1 MLKSCDDLPA
11 PHLPPDA
18 PARHAR
24 GRRYLPAV
32 TRSTLTPA
40 RPLALA
46 AFLLALVVGFGESPT
61 ALAQQTATDLAYA
74 PWQRAIT
81 DPLPARQ
88 VHLDFHTSEAIPDI
102 GKRWDKAKW
111 QAALKAGNVN
121 HINIFSKGHHGW
133 AYYPTE
139 KGKMHPNLD
148 FDLLGAQ
155 LEACHE
161 IGVKAPCYFTVGWS
175 ERDTREHPEWAIR
188 DKDGSINAPGYD
200 RSAGPDAERPT
211 YLWERLDPSPGLGYH
226 EDIMAQVEELCVNY
240 PDLDGFWFDI
250 YHVAR
255 ANYNDH
261 ARARMKRE
269 GVDINDTLA
278 VQRSHSLAVMEH
290 MRQLRELVARHHP
303 EATVYFNA
311 TTRLEDV
318 SLFKER
324 VFEMDTHQ
332 DLEDLPTTWGG
343 YNKLPLDAK
352 FHLQQGVP
360 IVGMSGKFH
369 KAWGEF
375 GGFKHPDAIK
385 YEAAAMISFG
395 ASCNFGDQLHPSG
408 EMDIE
413 TYRNIGYAY
422 DYVEQIEDYGPGGVP
437 VAKLGVML
445 TLDNAADHGVANML
459 LETQTDFLVA
469 TPDNLDQF
477 EVVIVPSGAGP
488 GKGGDSPA
496 SGDVRGDYARAG
508 LSPKQAAALQAYA
521 AGGGKVIAF
530 GAGALNTAG
539 DAFALDVGAEYV
551 GPSEYQFDYTV
562 VRPTAG
568 GLQVRKA
575 GEVNGLVSTPFVNY
589 DGGYRARM
597 TSGGEALAMIREPY
611 FDRTYAKF
619 NGHRETPYKLEDSA
633 YPAVLR
639 KGNVT
644 WVAHDLDKLYFEHGV
659 RMHRDLVEQVIGM
672 LHDEPMVEVE
682 GLPSA
687 GRVSLLHQPQ
697 HRRYVAHLLYAPP
710 LGRGDVEVIE
720 DLPTVSGVT
729 VAVDVPEAVKSVRL
743 IPGEREVAFERR
755 DGAVHVAVPPFSMHT
770 GVVLGY

>member
-1 MLKSCDDLPA
+1 MNLV
-11 PHLPPDA
+11 H
-18 PARHAR
+18 
-24 GRRYLPAV
+24 
-32 TRSTLTPA
+32 TTL
-40 RPLALA
+40 LSLA
-46 AFLLALVVGFGESPT
+46 AASLSAAALLSAT
-61 ALAQQTATDLAYA
+61 AASAQAEADLYT
-74 PWQRAIT
+74 PWQRKIT
-81 DPLPARQ
+81 EPLPARQ

-102 GKRWDKAKW
+102 GARFDKAQF

-139 KGKMHPNLD
+139 KGEMHPNLD

-161 IGVKAPCYFTVGWS
+161 IGVKAPFYFTVGWS
-175 ERDTREHPEWAIR
+175 ERDVREHPEWTIR
-188 DKDGSINAPGYD
+188 DADGSINAPGYD

-261 ARARMKRE
+261 ARERMKRE
-269 GVDINDTLA
+269 GVDVGDTLA
-278 VQRSHSLAVMEH
+278 VQRSHSRAVREH
-290 MRQLRELVARHHP
+290 MRQLRELVARYHP

-375 GGFKHPDAIK
+375 GGFKHPDAIR

-422 DYVEQIEDYGPGGVP
+422 DYVEDIEAYGPGSVP
-437 VAKLGVML
+437 VANLGMML
-445 TLDNAADHGVANML
+445 TLNDEADHGLVNML

-477 EVVIVPSGAGP
+477 DVVLVPSGAGA
-488 GKGGDSPA
+488 GRGGDSEA

-508 LSPKQAAALQAYA
+508 LSPKQAQALEAYA
-521 AGGGKVIAF
+521 AAGGQVVVF
-530 GAGALNTAG
+530 GSGALNTAG
-539 DAFALDVGAEYV
+539 DGFALDVGAEYV

-562 VRPTAG
+562 VRPGVAG
-568 GLQVRKA
+568 GLRA
-575 GEVNGLVSTPFVNY
+575 RRPDERNGIVSTPFVNY
-589 DGGYRARM
+589 DGGLRAEI
-597 TSGGEALAMIREPY
+597 TDGTALAMIREPY
-611 FDRTYAKF
+611 FDRTYARF

-644 WVAHDLDKLYFEHGV
+644 WFAHDLDKLYFDHGV
-659 RMHRDLVEQVIGM
+659 RMHRDLVLQVIDA
-672 LHDEPMVEVE
+672 LHVDPNVAVEN
-682 GLPSA
+682 LPSA

-697 HRRYVAHLLYAPP
+697 NRRYIAHLLYSPP
-710 LGRGDVEVIE
+710 LLRGDELQVIE
-720 DLPTVSGVT
+720 DFPTVDGVT
-729 VAVDVPEAVKSVRL
+729 VSLHVPEGVKSARMIPGGEAAALRRDGDRVVVDVP
-743 IPGEREVAFERR
+743 AFE
-755 DGAVHVAVPPFSMHT
+755 MHT
-770 GVVLGY
+770 AVVFEY